1 VDTPPLSVNHQAVTT
16 FGSTNHRA
24 AVVSDTPQTDT
35 HKMNTIKMMNVVA
48 SVVLVASGAPQSHTR
63 EEIDLLLA
71 LQPEDANLIH
81 MEDIS
86 KEKSVPL
93 AEDIPLGS
101 QFAVAHLF
109 PEREGLVTG
118 HRIPLH
124 LFPLET
130 QSRILEVPSVVTQD
144 TPVFHTGVISRENI
158 QHGRYVDTASFR
170 RTTAAAAAVTAATA
184 TTEAAT
190 TLRSTP
196 TTTTTTESTSQSPPQ
211 IRDSSVFLDSLGDES
226 EIDVAY
232 TRSLRIFAPPSF
244 F

>member
-1 VDTPPLSVNHQAVTT
+1 
-16 FGSTNHRA
+16 
-24 AVVSDTPQTDT
+24 
-35 HKMNTIKMMNVVA
+35 MNVVA

-101 QFAVAHLF
+101 QFAVAELF

-130 QSRILEVPSVVTQD
+130 QSRILEVPSVVHQD

-170 RTTAAAAAVTAATA
+170 RTTAATAPTA

-190 TLRSTP
+190 TLRSIP
-196 TTTTTTESTSQSPPQ
+196 TTTTTTESTSTSQSPPQ